1 MVVADNRIVKVL
13 SEPAEIPLSE
23 PVNPNPM
30 EVKES
35 ARGGCLEEEDVL
47 GAEDEV

>member
-1 MVVADNRIVKVL
+1 MVVADNRILKVL
-13 SEPAEIPLSE
+13 SELAEIPLSE
-23 PVNPNPM
+23 PVNPNPV

-35 ARGGCLEEEDVL
+35 AHGGSLEEEDVF